1 MLSISTAIAGLV
13 MLTIQ
18 VAHAG
23 AVFTAGSYESSLS
36 LDGNGTGSTPTG
48 VTYSGGTYYTG
59 SGGNPQ
65 SPEAQNDSAGALVAV
80 ASPNPGLD
88 FRSLFTDATGAVY
101 ARGYANSTI
110 YKQTSFGNFEALV
123 SLSGTLDG
131 QMQVILNSAGTM
143 YIGNSSGSIQEWDLT
158 GALTRTFSLDPSG
171 GSQGT
176 ISIAAFNGY
185 LLNYSNGVL
194 SAYDDGTGQ
203 LIDSTTLTG
212 AGSGNYG
219 TAYANGY
226 FFVPNQQ
233 NGYQGFSIASATDVP
248 EPASFALLGVGML
261 AVGMAR
267 RRAQDRASAA

>member
-13 MLTIQ
+13 MLTMQ

-23 AVFTAGSYESSLS
+23 AVFTAGSYGSSLR
-36 LDGNGTGSTPTG
+36 LDGNGNGDVPMG
-48 VTYSGGTYYTG
+48 VAYSGGTYYTG
-59 SGGNPQ
+59 SGGHPQ

-101 ARGYANSTI
+101 ARGYNNSTI
-110 YKQTSFGNFEALV
+110 YRQTSFGNFDALV
-123 SLSGTLDG
+123 NLSGTLDA

-143 YIGNSSGSIQEWDLT
+143 YVGNRGGSIQEWDLT
-158 GALTRTFSLDPSG
+158 GALTRTFSLDSSV
-171 GSQGT
+171 GSQNT

-185 LLNYSNGVL
+185 LLNYNNGVL

-203 LIDSTTLTG
+203 LVDSTTLIG
-212 AGSGNYG
+212 AGSGYYG

-226 FFVPNQQ
+226 FFVPDQQ

-248 EPASFALLGVGML
+248 EPASFALLSIGML
-261 AVGMAR
+261 AVGTAR
-267 RRAQDRASAA
+267 RRARGRASVA